1 MDGED
6 LIPIGETARRSGM
19 AASALRFYE
28 AEGLIASVRS
38 EGGRRR
44 FPRSVLRRLAFIRA
58 AQNVGLTLEEIR
70 EAMAALPRERTPTP
84 ADWARLSAAW
94 RDRLDAQIEGLMA
107 LRDGLGSCIGCGC
120 LSLRTCRLMNP
131 GDRMASLGPGA
142 GRLPPAL
149 RAAHRPAG

>member
-1 MDGED
+1 MDGGD
-6 LIPIGETARRSGM
+6 LIPIGETARRAGM
-19 AASALRFYE
+19 AASALRYYE

-44 FPRSVLRRLAFIRA
+44 YPRNVLRRLAFIRA

-70 EAMAALPRERTPTP
+70 AAMATLPRERTPTP

-94 RDRLDAQIEGLMA
+94 RDRLDAQIEGLVA

-142 GRLPPAL
+142 ARLPAAL
-149 RAAHRPAG
+149 RDAHRDRG